1 MFINQHVN
9 VKGAESKSVPYSKEK
24 RYLSL
29 GLSLQPPKKFSSW
42 DKIPRLLDGREKFY
56 DFTELFSGD
65 FSVFCEEK
73 NEYVQIKEGAYV
85 KVGKYYVW
93 FDPCEVIDDDKFYEV
108 KGDCELVLYYSD
120 NLKLKVKA

>member
-1 MFINQHVN
+1 MLVNQHVKVN
-9 VKGAESKSVPYSKEK
+9 GAECKSAPKSKEK
-24 RYLSL
+24 LYLSL
-29 GLSLQPPKKFSSW
+29 GMSLSVPKRFNSW

-73 NEYVQIKEGAYV
+73 NEYVQIKEGSYA

-93 FDPCEVIDDDKFYEV
+93 FEPCEVIDDDRFREV
-108 KGDCELVLYYSD
+108 NGEFELILYYTD